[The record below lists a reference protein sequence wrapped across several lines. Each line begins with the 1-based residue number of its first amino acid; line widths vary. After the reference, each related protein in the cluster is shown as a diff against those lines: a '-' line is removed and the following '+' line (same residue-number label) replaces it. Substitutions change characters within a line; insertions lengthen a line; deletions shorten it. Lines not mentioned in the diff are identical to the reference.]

1 MCHVVLTTLVSCRQ
15 PQGAQ
20 SNAQQHHITAAKSCD
35 DKYHFLQHFSN
46 YVLVVPGMFG
56 QRTVAVGAVPCLHQ
70 LSANPTED
78 PWPCGEHTDVWMT
91 ARTLLC
97 VLATGQQ
104 QSSDVA
110 ELSGSILHMLLGL
123 LVMFAIFDMQGL
135 DGVSLVCIV
144 QHHSGSLHVKIV
156 PSSVGPIFPYGL

>member
-1 MCHVVLTTLVSCRQ
+1 MCHGMLTTLVSCRQ
-15 PQGAQ
+15 PQGAE

-35 DKYHFLQHFSN
+35 DKYHFLQHFSS
-46 YVLVVPGMFG
+46 YVLAVLGTFG
-56 QRTVAVGAVPCLHQ
+56 KQPDAVGAVPCLHQ

-78 PWPCGEHTDVWMT
+78 PSPCGEHTDVCIM

-97 VLATGQQ
+97 VLATGRQQ
-104 QSSDVA
+104 GCNAA

-135 DGVSLVCIV
+135 DGVSLVCVV
-144 QHHSGSLHVKIV
+144 QQHGGNSHEDW
-156 PSSVGPIFPYGL
+156 PQ